1 MFQLKAPSSIFENTT
16 KSFLEQ
22 IKSYCQ
28 SGTCIIS
35 ENPSLH
41 AAHLRVSQS
50 TDGPHFKWFPRTPV
64 NASSESFVLAS
75 YMYRSWLVCM

>member
-28 SGTCIIS
+28 SATGIIS

-50 TDGPHFKWFPRTPV
+50 TDGPHFK
-64 NASSESFVLAS
+64 
-75 YMYRSWLVCM
+75 